1 MNKAFTLFSTL
12 ILIFIFSIL
21 LINIY
26 ETKSINSTNIIKQY
40 NYIQAKNHLNFL
52 KEYLLALKDYNL
64 LEKVEIKDKKF
75 NIYANIKKVDNFYKV
90 HLYVKSKFY
99 DVSVYTKILRKIP
112 PHHESLVLGL

>member
-40 NYIQAKNHLNFL
+40 TYIQAKNHLAFL
-52 KEYLLALKDYNL
+52 NEYLISLKDYTL
-64 LEKVEIKDKKF
+64 LERIDIEDAKF
-75 NIYANIKKVDNFYKV
+75 DIYATLENIDTSYEA
-90 HLYVKSKFY
+90 HLYVKSKLY
-99 DVSVYTKILRKIP
+99 NISVHKKMILKD
-112 PHHESLVLGL
+112 SKN